1 MKCVKTTSRNRVFTL
16 KRFILEYAPLLLVGG
31 MLALNIS
38 MGHTE
43 EGQDSEKPAEAKT
56 MAASVNGVPIGLEEL
71 APQVDTGLR
80 RYRKYGVQKQNADLL
95 KAMRMQA
102 LEKLISVELLYQEAS
117 KLKVDDL
124 QQRVDKRLNELKD
137 KSEEQEDFD
146 EAKIRR
152 ILNKQILIDEY
163 LVRNN
168 LKDSEVPEN
177 DIKAY
182 YEKNKEAFKRKETI
196 RTRHVLVSVAEDAK
210 PEEKAAARKKIEE
223 ARKLILDGKP
233 FDEVAKEYSD
243 CNSAQAGGEL
253 GYQERGY
260 MPKAFDDVAFSL
272 EKDKLS
278 DVVETKFG
286 FHILEVLDHKTAGI
300 QSYEE
305 VRDFVAKYL
314 NIEHRKKIMS
324 EHLSALRK
332 KAKVDIYL

>member
-1 MKCVKTTSRNRVFTL
+1 MKCKKTTSRNRFFTPE
-16 KRFILEYAPLLLVGG
+16 RFILKYAPRLLVVV
-31 MLALNIS
+31 LALNIS
-38 MGHTE
+38 MGYA
-43 EGQDSEKPAEAKT
+43 EGQDPEKSAEAQT
-56 MAASVNGVPIGLEEL
+56 LAASVNGVPIELEDL
-71 APQVDTGLR
+71 APQVDMGLQK
-80 RYRKYGVQKQNADLL
+80 YRKYGLQKQDDDLL

-124 QQRVDKRLNELKD
+124 QQRVEKRLNELKD
-137 KSEEQEDFD
+137 NSEEDFD
-146 EAKIRR
+146 EAKIRE

-163 LVRNN
+163 LARNN
-168 LKDSEVPEN
+168 LKDSAVPEN

-182 YEKNKEAFKRKETI
+182 YEKNKEAFKRTETVK
-196 RTRHVLVSVAEDAK
+196 TRHVLVSVAEDAK

-223 ARKLILDGKP
+223 ARKLIVDGKP
-233 FDEVAKEYSD
+233 FDEIAKEYSD

-260 MPKAFDDVAFSL
+260 MPEAFDDLAFSL

-278 DVVETKFG
+278 DVIETKFG
-286 FHILEVLDHKTAGI
+286 FHILEVLDHKSAGI

-314 NIEHRKKIMS
+314 NIEHRKKIMN